1 VDEAL
6 RTGLER
12 LRPTW
17 SEAGPKLDRLLRVSR
32 FLLPGTCLG
41 FLAILV
47 ALWEY
52 PPIRVVMIA
61 FIAVTPV
68 LLLQVFFWYLP
79 RLRDI
84 HRLTFDEWR
93 ERIVMLRSG
102 RPFVTPN
109 GIVAAAF
116 AVLSIA
122 LLLAA
127 FIQLFSTDANSIRH
141 AVYPLF
147 AGSLLAQ
154 AIFLF
159 ITLPAMQREEAALAS
174 RSFRRRQ
181 VIAAAVTTIAGVL
194 LGIFSL

>member
-1 VDEAL
+1 
-6 RTGLER
+6 
-12 LRPTW
+12 
-17 SEAGPKLDRLLRVSR
+17 
-32 FLLPGTCLG
+32 
-41 FLAILV
+41 
-47 ALWEY
+47 
-52 PPIRVVMIA
+52 MIA
-61 FIAVTPV
+61 FIAVIPV
-68 LLLQVFFWYLP
+68 LLLHVFFWYLP

-84 HRLTFDEWR
+84 HRFTFDEWR

-116 AVLSIA
+116 VVLSIA

-127 FIQLFSTDANSIRH
+127 FIRLVSTDANSITH
-141 AVYPLF
+141 AVCPLF

-174 RSFRRRQ
+174 RSFGRRQ
-181 VIAAAVTTIAGVL
+181 VIAAAVSAIAGVL